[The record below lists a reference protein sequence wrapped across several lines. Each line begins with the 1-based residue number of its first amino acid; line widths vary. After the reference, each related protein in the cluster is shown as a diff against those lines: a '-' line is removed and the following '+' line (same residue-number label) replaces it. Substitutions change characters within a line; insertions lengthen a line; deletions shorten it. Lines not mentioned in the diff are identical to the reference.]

1 MKYGMMTDDKF
12 LEKANKFLV
21 MEDTVGKFHTI
32 EEYKTATEVLQKN
45 KDGKQVIIYTTNP
58 VQQDAYIQA
67 AVTKGYVV
75 VKMETLVDAAFIN
88 NMEMKW
94 ENVTFVRVDA

>member
-1 MKYGMMTDDKF
+1 M
-12 LEKANKFLV
+12 
-21 MEDTVGKFHTI
+21 
-32 EEYKTATEVLQKN
+32 QKN
-45 KDGKQVIIYTTNP
+45 KEGKHVILYTTDP

-67 AVTKGYVV
+67 SLQKGYIV

-94 ENVTFVRVDA
+94 ENVHFVRVDADIVDNLVDKQEKAKVY